1 MCGGEARAG
10 GGRGRLRRAG
20 PENPKKAAAAR
31 ALGPAGSCRGHLQRG
46 RAAGDR
52 RGNKSPPPRS
62 RRAASGAYPAPRAQ
76 SVPASG
82 PPQGAVG
89 ARAAGGPSP
98 HVAHAQLSGE
108 GGPETPGL
116 ASVAPEVAGFF
127 PPPPKKAFLC
137 VWEETAPACRSS
149 TMHSWPHS
157 LYPFPLLGRLPWCCS
172 HHVLGQGLVPGLC
185 CHCWLPTRPRG
196 SQKIEQRDQRTSGR
210 LMSRE
215 NFSG

>member
-137 VWEETAPACRSS
+137 VWEETAPACRSR
-149 TMHSWPHS
+149 P
-157 LYPFPLLGRLPWCCS
+157 CI
-172 HHVLGQGLVPGLC
+172 PGLTLYTPSLSWGVYPGAVATT
-185 CHCWLPTRPRG
+185 CWVKAWFQGFPVTVGYLQDPVALRKLNRGTRELQEG
-196 SQKIEQRDQRTSGR
+196 S
-210 LMSRE
+210 
-215 NFSG
+215 